1 MLTLLVLA
9 LVAVVYCQQLNLVL
23 LSDSLKDGAA
33 CLDGSAPAYYYRPGT
48 GTGVNKWLLF
58 HEGGG
63 WCTSLN
69 DCLGRSK
76 TTLGSSKT
84 YPATANENSGYFSTS
99 ATVNPLMYN
108 WNVVYF
114 KYCDGASFSG
124 NNDTVT
130 PVNGTP
136 LYWRGYRNLLA
147 YLKDLNTKRLQAGT
161 DFVISGCS
169 AGGLATYLHVDW
181 WKQQVPATATVRGM
195 PDSGYFLDYD
205 STGRVKY
212 ATDMRWV
219 FTQQNCTS
227 GVNQDCI
234 AAHQAG
240 GDTYLCFFAEHT
252 TPYIKTPIFPLQSR
266 YDSWQVGNILGTN
279 ETAAVNTYGTLFAQ
293 RFQAVE
299 KNPNNGYFFDS
310 CYHHCG
316 EWDSIRI
323 DNTLSGAGV
332 AGWYNK
338 ASAGKYI
345 QENPY
350 PCATCCK
357 P

>member
-1 MLTLLVLA
+1 LVLS
-9 LVAVVYCQQLNLVL
+9 LVAVVYCQPLNLVL
-23 LSDSLKDGAA
+23 LTDSLKEGAA
-33 CLDGSAPAYYYRPGT
+33 CLDGSAPAYYIRPGT
-48 GTGVNKWLLF
+48 GTGANKWLLF

-63 WCTSLN
+63 WCNSLN

-76 TTLGSSKT
+76 TVLGSSKT
-84 YPATANENSGYFSTS
+84 YPPTSNENGGYFSTS
-99 ATVNPLMYN
+99 ATENPLMYN
-108 WNVVYF
+108 WNVVYI
-114 KYCDGASFSG
+114 KYCDGASFAG
-124 NNDTVT
+124 NNDTITTVD
-130 PVNGTP
+130 GTP
-136 LYWRGYRNLLA
+136 LYFRGFRNLQA
-147 YLKDLNTKRLQAGT
+147 YYKDLTANHRLQAGT
-161 DFVISGCS
+161 DYVISGCS

-181 WKQQVPATATVRGM
+181 WRQNLPAGAKVRGM

-205 STGRVKY
+205 STNRPKY

-219 FTQQNCTS
+219 FMQQNCTS

-234 AAHQAG
+234 GAHSAG

-279 ETAAVNTYGTLFAQ
+279 ATDPVNTYGTLFAQ

-299 KNPNNGYFFDS
+299 KNPDNGYFFDS

-323 DNTLSGAGV
+323 SNVLSGDALL
-332 AGWYNK
+332 GWYNK
-338 ASAGKYI
+338 TNTGRYLQQIA
-345 QENPY
+345 Y
-350 PCATCCK
+350 PCENCCK